1 MSHWVSSSEKKRDI
15 FQIIFGF
22 ESIWTFGI
30 SPNRL
35 NRTVRWIAKTNQ
47 IADNTTARASD
58 HVDGEKA
65 TEDVEQLKDED

>member
-1 MSHWVSSSEKKRDI
+1 VSSSEKGKGI
-15 FQIIFGF
+15 FFKIIFGF
-22 ESIWTFGI
+22 ESVFTFGI